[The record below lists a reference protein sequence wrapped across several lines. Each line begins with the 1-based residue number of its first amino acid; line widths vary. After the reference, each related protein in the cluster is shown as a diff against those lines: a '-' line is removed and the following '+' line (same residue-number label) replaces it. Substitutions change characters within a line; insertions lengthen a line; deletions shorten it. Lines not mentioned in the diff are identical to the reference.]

1 MVEIMYFGL
10 FGFLGL
16 MLVIFILLKIFNPEK
31 ADELF
36 EPDPSLMEEMEDDD
50 ILRLDGVYPSLFDDD
65 DWFVPEKEQLLEMAK
80 LKDIELIADYLQ
92 KIKNIKGIEDIQI
105 INIPDDVEADIGI
118 RIKLK
123 KGYRWQEILD
133 KLNDIAWDLFEKK
146 GELLAVYKEFEDEE

>member
-1 MVEIMYFGL
+1 
-10 FGFLGL
+10 
-16 MLVIFILLKIFNPEK
+16 
-31 ADELF
+31 
-36 EPDPSLMEEMEDDD
+36 
-50 ILRLDGVYPSLFDDD
+50 
-65 DWFVPEKEQLLEMAK
+65 MAK